1 MRRRGVRVRLPALR
15 DPARNPA
22 GSAQGPS
29 GRHGGPGVEGLQAI
43 AEAAQAD
50 HVTHAAVRNLVLDI
64 RLAIPA
70 PGAAAHGATISFNSL
85 FHAGPVEISHHLLR
99 PSASAL
105 ELAAT
110 SPIPSKWQHN
120 CRIQAASN
128 VPACRN
134 RVDDR
139 DAPALGETTIR
150 YAARVPKGPTQ
161 HRPYE
166 RNAPEPTRGSAP
178 MLHTSG
184 QEGSRVRGGDRMKLG
199 NTLKRLTSP
208 GARLGTISPPT
219 HTPTPSGVHC
229 RPQATRDLS

>member
-1 MRRRGVRVRLPALR
+1 MRRRGVRLRLPALR
-15 DPARNPA
+15 DPERNPA

-29 GRHGGPGVEGLQAI
+29 GRHGDRRLESLQAI

-64 RLAIPA
+64 RLSIPA
-70 PGAAAHGATISFNSL
+70 PGTAAHSATISFNSL

-99 PSASAL
+99 PSASA
-105 ELAAT
+105 AAT
-110 SPIPSKWQHN
+110 SPIPARWQHN
-120 CRIQAASN
+120 CKIQAASN

-150 YAARVPKGPTQ
+150 YEARVPKGPTQ
-161 HRPYE
+161 DRRHE

-178 MLHTSG
+178 MLHTSV
-184 QEGSRVRGGDRMKLG
+184 QEGSRVRGGGSNETWQHTQAPYVAGRATRHDL
-199 NTLKRLTSP
+199 SADPHP
-208 GARLGTISPPT
+208 GA
-219 HTPTPSGVHC
+219 
-229 RPQATRDLS
+229 